1 MNRPLTL
8 TWIIPAMLMLAM
20 TACTSAPKRL
30 DSLDEARALVAE
42 VDRDPMAEEV
52 AGAELKQAKEALAMA
67 DAALEER
74 EPMVEVHH
82 HAIVAMRHA
91 EIARE
96 RIAETRAREQIAASE
111 AERNEVL
118 LSARSREAA
127 QAKLLADAKSA
138 ELARTEMEAQ
148 VAREEADAALAEA
161 RRLEEEMA
169 ELKAEQTVRGLVLTL
184 NNGVLFDVD
193 QATLKPGAEITLDRL
208 AAFMNDYPER
218 NLMIEGHT
226 DSTGDDAYN
235 VALSSRRADA
245 VQWALVNRGVAPT
258 RIRTHGLGEDYPVAS
273 NDSTAG
279 RQLNRRVEIVLSDQD
294 GLFPAA
300 AQRSVDAR

>member
-1 MNRPLTL
+1 MNRKL
-8 TWIIPAMLMLAM
+8 TWIVATVLLLAM
-20 TACTSAPKRL
+20 TACSSAPKRV
-30 DSLDEARALVAE
+30 DSLEDARELVAE

-52 AGAELKQAKEALAMA
+52 AGAEMKQAKEALAMA
-67 DAALEER
+67 DAGLEER
-74 EPMVEVHH
+74 EPMVDVQH
-82 HAIVAMRHA
+82 HAYVAMRHA

-96 RIAETRAREQIAASE
+96 RIAETRAREQITASE
-111 AERNEVL
+111 VERNEVL
-118 LSARSREAA
+118 LSARSREAE
-127 QAKLLADAKSA
+127 QAKLLADAKSR
-138 ELARTEMEAQ
+138 ELARTEMEAC

-161 RRLEEEMA
+161 RRLQEEMA
-169 ELKAEQTVRGLVLTL
+169 ELKAEHTVRGLVLTL

-235 VALSSRRADA
+235 VTLSSRRADA
-245 VQWALVNRGVAPT
+245 VQWALVSRGVAQT
-258 RIRTHGLGEDYPVAS
+258 RIQTHGLGEGYPVAT
-273 NDSTAG
+273 NDSNAG

-300 AQRSVDAR
+300 AQRTVGAQ